1 MKTLFR
7 TISVLFLAGAALLS
21 ACQNPLDAE
30 KVSIINSDAKAQAE
44 ALSAAAG
51 LLGGNSEYLSSLNSI
66 ILSLDGLDN
75 DNLANIVDNLASMKG
90 ADPLFIKEM
99 LSLAARYK
107 LAPDDATKVSVGNSI
122 LAAAAGELAR
132 AKARK
137 EACEDAAAA
146 KSEME
151 NTVNTLKGK
160 LSALPADAKSFDE
173 YKNLTA
179 QTNSVLAD
187 VADFVKPWYANP
199 QDQIDAF
206 TNIASKLGDS
216 FLGSAVLEY
225 GKCAAT
231 RQSLID
237 LQNSTQGKMAKLS
250 ELGEES
256 SKALQGLESRL
267 DGKLGEL
274 DTTLGTLSGNVTN
287 VLASME
293 FAGEEGI
300 QAYIDTAVQK
310 AYEDAVSYVDEY
322 MDYLLEQL
330 NGVLEDIYTQLETQG
345 KRIIKALSSIQ
356 SIVYVPDYDDLK
368 MTVNYGTVTQPVY
381 NEENGSQ
388 LKYTAI
394 VDLPSTV
401 TYQILP
407 AQYAEDVATQLKE
420 GLGDIRQLLEVVY
433 GYDTSGKSDKE
444 LAKEFGLD
452 AIIGTMNVI
461 SLQTRAGAAPDI
473 DCRMDIIDV
482 VSYDNATGYITLK
495 VQPRNIVSASFVAGG
510 LKPRYDIGLTDRN
523 GGYIQGW
530 DPDAIWSYSGLFRAE
545 DPVDNI
551 MTYTI
556 PVWSLED
563 LQAYQARTAFGVQLK
578 LYHFLDYDTTEDY
591 DWDNCDWDRYY
602 NDWDY
607 YPPVITVYTD
617 YENELASTFTTLY
630 PNKAGDKDIEIVD
643 LPYKYLLDADGNP
656 EVDPTTKV
664 TMLGY
669 IPIETELPAELF
681 PGDATDPNGGYRYFL
696 DGALPVVF
704 CDGMYMSADDAA
716 YLYGIDLGLE
726 MPHEAVIDFDGL
738 DESLFI
744 VDPTTYAKISM
755 NPEASAAARA
765 AAVGHTITARY
776 YINAPL
782 GTYYIEGRVKIVG
795 VG

>member
-1 MKTLFR
+1 MKSLFR
-7 TISVLFLAGAALLS
+7 TVSVLLLAGTALIS

-44 ALSAAAG
+44 ALSAAAD

-66 ILSLDGLDN
+66 ILSLEGLDN

-107 LAPDDATKVSVGNSI
+107 LAPDEATKVSVGNSI

-216 FLGSAVLEY
+216 FLGTAVLEY

-287 VLASME
+287 ILASME
-293 FAGEEGI
+293 FAGEEGL
-300 QAYIDTAVQK
+300 QAYIDAAAQK
-310 AYEDAVSYVDEY
+310 AYEDAVSYVD
-322 MDYLLEQL
+322 DYLDILIDQL
-330 NGVLEDIYTQLETQG
+330 NDLFEDIYTQLETQSE
-345 KRIIKALSSIQ
+345 RIVKALSSIQ

-381 NEENGSQ
+381 NEADGSQ

-407 AQYAEDVATQLKE
+407 AQYAKEVATQLKA

-433 GYDTSGKSDKE
+433 GYDTSGKSDKD
-444 LAKEFGLD
+444 LAKEFGVD
-452 AIIGTMNVI
+452 AIVGEMNVI

-473 DCRMDIIDV
+473 NCRMDIIDV

-495 VQPRNIVSASFVAGG
+495 VQPRNIVSASFIAGG
-510 LKPRYDIGLTDRN
+510 LKPRYDIGLSDGN
-523 GGYIQGW
+523 GYYIRGW
-530 DPDAIWSYSGLFRAE
+530 DPYDWSSATGIFRAE
-545 DPVDNI
+545 DPVDVSK
-551 MTYTI
+551 TFTI

-578 LYHFLDYDTTEDY
+578 LYHFLDFDSKEDY
-591 DWDNCDWDRYY
+591 DWDNCDWDLYY
-602 NDWDY
+602 SDPDY

-630 PNKAGDKDIEIVD
+630 PNAVGGGYDIEAVAAPYKLRLDAEGNPVINDAYGICMLDYTEEESV
-643 LPYKYLLDADGNP
+643 LPYNVFYN
-656 EVDPTTKV
+656 
-664 TMLGY
+664 
-669 IPIETELPAELF
+669 AENESE
-681 PGDATDPNGGYRYFL
+681 PGYRTYL
-696 DGALPVVF
+696 DGLVPVVLYQ
-704 CDGMYMSADDAA
+704 GVYMSAEDAKRVFNV
-716 YLYGIDLGLE
+716 DLGLRLSE
-726 MPHEAVIDFDGL
+726 EAEFDFDGV
-738 DESLFI
+738 DENVFI
-744 VDPTTYAKISM
+744 VDPETYATIEM
-755 NPEASAAARA
+755 NPEASEEARA
-765 AAVGHTITARY
+765 AAKGHKIVARY
-776 YINAPL
+776 RIDGPL
-782 GTYYIEGRVKIVG
+782 GSYYMSGAVNITN
-795 VG
+795 